1 MVSDHKTYLK
11 PTVIKWL
18 WADRSMEKRESR
30 NRSHIYNQ
38 SIFEDRQK
46 QFNEKTLTYSTNCSG
61 TKLDEQCKKTTTTT
75 TKNFDWCLIS
85 HWKNNPKQ
93 ILL

>member
-1 MVSDHKTYLK
+1 MVSDHKTYLT

-61 TKLDEQCKKTTTTT
+61 TKLDEQCKKKKT